1 MLGSC
6 LISFFFIVVMMAV
19 GKMCNLDL
27 RRIWAMDGF

>member
-27 RRIWAMDGF
+27 RHIWAMDGF